1 MWKLIFIRTDYL
13 RIQFFLE
20 RLSSERGNDSKQ
32 KLVDVAREMLDM
44 IVFLWLER
52 DRSNLSYFDYD
63 YVVGAFNMLPSAKT
77 LQVRN

>member
-1 MWKLIFIRTDYL
+1 MWRLMFIRTDYL

-20 RLSSERGNDSKQ
+20 RLSSERGTDSKQ

-52 DRSNLSYFDYD
+52 DRSNLSHFDYD
-63 YVVGAFNMLPSAKT
+63 YIVGDFDMLPSVRT
-77 LQVRN
+77 LQLRD